1 MLLRQFEWLRMLHLE
16 PVFPFSAFFWLTD
29 FFTALLTL
37 DERMLK
43 IDEIAKGE
51 VNQNCD
57 QNLIE

>member
-51 VNQNCD
+51 VN
-57 QNLIE
+57 